1 MAPGSP
7 PQVLPQRRHD
17 LDVAKQQLVCIVTI
31 IATLFVLCPE
41 WLQLYRNLCVIPL
54 LAYLTSVTFDLIIS
68 LNEKWDRA
76 PAVVKYFVPVQ
87 IPEIAPPSEQII
99 GLLKRR
105 IAIAGAKLQHFA
117 LQLRSLVRASI
128 DWLLRQTGSGSV
140 GKVSPGSEVKTPQA
154 SKPDRWVAVLVT
166 TPVIEEQNPFQI
178 DTDINNEILELISW
192 ESPELSPNLA
202 IILSSTFKVQLALCL
217 MPKSVWFSRKT
228 LLEKFTTG
236 LYWSHQPGLSKCQG
250 EQWDEDRIRAI
261 SRVQF
266 IGQVDEHKDIAKV
279 NERFESLRKGWNDVN
294 TYWSDVDYAIILAFL
309 LVGKSS
315 ADVCKKMFD
324 HFANLRVEHAQRNTD
339 LNRSRAGA
347 ALLTL
352 LTGGLA
358 APVTIPMM
366 MGAGDAA
373 MTMSANDRYLWGE
386 RMNMCK
392 ELLDRYKELAAII
405 ELKDIE
411 IPASKPVFPPPALE
425 SSWFVDD
432 AW

>member
-7 PQVLPQRRHD
+7 PPVLPQRRHD

-41 WLQLYRNLCVIPL
+41 RYQLYRNLAVIPVI
-54 LAYLTSVTFDLIIS
+54 AYVTSRTFDLIIS

-87 IPEIAPPSEQII
+87 IPEIAPPTEQICC
-99 GLLKRR
+99 LVKNQ
-105 IAIAGAKLQHFA
+105 IATSGDKVHQFSLH
-117 LQLRSLVRASI
+117 LRSMVRALV
-128 DWLLRQTGSGSV
+128 DWTLRQTGG
-140 GKVSPGSEVKTPQA
+140 E
-154 SKPDRWVAVLVT
+154 WVAVLVT
-166 TPVIEEQNPFQI
+166 TPVHEERNPFQI
-178 DTDINNEILELISW
+178 DADIDSEILELISW
-192 ESPELSPNLA
+192 ESSELSPNLA
-202 IILSSTFKVQLALCL
+202 IILSSTFKVQLTLCL
-217 MPKSVWFSRKT
+217 IPKSIWFSRKT

-236 LYWSHQPGLSKCQG
+236 LFWSHQPGQPHCQG
-250 EQWDEDRIRAI
+250 QQWDEDKIRTI
-261 SRVQF
+261 SRVQY
-266 IGQVDEHKDIAKV
+266 IGKVDEHKDIVKV
-279 NERFESLRKGWNDVN
+279 NERFDSLRNGWNDVN
-294 TYWSDVDYAIILAFL
+294 TYWSDVDYAILFAFL

-315 ADVCKKMFD
+315 TDVCKKMFD
-324 HFANLRVEHAQRNTD
+324 HFTNLRVEYAQRNTD

-366 MGAGDAA
+366 MGANDA
-373 MTMSANDRYLWGE
+373 MSANDRYLWGE
-386 RMNMCK
+386 RMNFCK
-392 ELLDRYKELAAII
+392 GLLERYKELAAII

-411 IPASKPVFPPPALE
+411 INVSKPVALPPALE
-425 SSWFVDD
+425 TSWLADD

>member
-1 MAPGSP
+1 MADGSP
-7 PQVLPQRRHD
+7 LQVLPQRRHD

-41 WLQLYRNLCVIPL
+41 RYQLYRNLAVIPL
-54 LAYLTSVTFDLIIS
+54 LAYVTSKTFDLIIS

-87 IPEIAPPSEQII
+87 IPEIAPPSEQICRLVNSQI
-99 GLLKRR
+99 VTASDKVH
-105 IAIAGAKLQHFA
+105 QFS
-117 LQLRSLVRASI
+117 LQLRSIVHALV
-128 DWLLRQTGSGSV
+128 DWILRQTGQGSFSK
-140 GKVSPGSEVKTPQA
+140 GAPGSDAKTPKQL
-154 SKPDRWVAVLVT
+154 KPDRWVAVLVT
-166 TPVIEEQNPFQI
+166 TPILEERNPFQI
-178 DTDINNEILELISW
+178 DTDINTEILELISW
-192 ESPELSPNLA
+192 ESTELSPNLA
-202 IILSSTFKVQLALCL
+202 IILSSTFKVQLTLCL
-217 MPKSVWFSRKT
+217 IPKSIWFSRKT
-228 LLEKFTTG
+228 LLEKFMTG
-236 LYWSHQPGLSKCQG
+236 LYWSHQPGQSHCQG
-250 EQWDEDRIRAI
+250 QQWDEDRIRAI
-261 SRVQF
+261 SRVQY
-266 IGQVDEHKDIAKV
+266 IGQVEDHKDFVKV
-279 NERFESLRKGWNDVN
+279 NERFDSLRKGWNDVN
-294 TYWSDVDYAIILAFL
+294 TYWNDVDYAILFAFL

-315 ADVCKKMFD
+315 TDICKKMFD
-324 HFANLRVEHAQRNTD
+324 HFANLRVEYAQRNTD

-392 ELLDRYKELAAII
+392 GLLERYKELAVII

-411 IPASKPVFPPPALE
+411 INVSKPVALPPALE
-425 SSWFVDD
+425 KSWFADD
-432 AW
+432 TW

>member
-1 MAPGSP
+1 MADGSP

-41 WLQLYRNLCVIPL
+41 RYQLYRNLAVIPL
-54 LAYLTSVTFDLIIS
+54 LAYVTSRTFDLIIS

-87 IPEIAPPSEQII
+87 IPEIAPPSEQICRLVNSQI
-99 GLLKRR
+99 VTASDKVH
-105 IAIAGAKLQHFA
+105 QFS
-117 LQLRSLVRASI
+117 LQLRSIVHALV
-128 DWLLRQTGSGSV
+128 DWILRQTGQGSFSK
-140 GKVSPGSEVKTPQA
+140 GSPGSDAKTPKQP
-154 SKPDRWVAVLVT
+154 KPDRWVAVLVT
-166 TPVIEEQNPFQI
+166 TPILEERNPFQI
-178 DTDINNEILELISW
+178 DTDVNTEILELISW
-192 ESPELSPNLA
+192 ESTELSPNLA
-202 IILSSTFKVQLALCL
+202 IILSSTFKVQLTLCL
-217 MPKSVWFSRKT
+217 IPKSIWFSRKT
-228 LLEKFTTG
+228 LLEKFMTG
-236 LYWSHQPGLSKCQG
+236 LYWSHQPGQSHCQG
-250 EQWDEDRIRAI
+250 QQWDEDKIRAI
-261 SRVQF
+261 SRIQY
-266 IGQVDEHKDIAKV
+266 IGQVEDHKDFFKV
-279 NERFESLRKGWNDVN
+279 NERYDALRKGWNDVN
-294 TYWSDVDYAIILAFL
+294 TYWNDVDYAILFAFL

-315 ADVCKKMFD
+315 TDICKKMFD
-324 HFANLRVEHAQRNTD
+324 HFANLRVEYAQRNTD

-392 ELLDRYKELAAII
+392 GLLERYKELAAII

-411 IPASKPVFPPPALE
+411 INVSKPVALPPALE
-425 SSWFVDD
+425 KSWFADD
-432 AW
+432 TW